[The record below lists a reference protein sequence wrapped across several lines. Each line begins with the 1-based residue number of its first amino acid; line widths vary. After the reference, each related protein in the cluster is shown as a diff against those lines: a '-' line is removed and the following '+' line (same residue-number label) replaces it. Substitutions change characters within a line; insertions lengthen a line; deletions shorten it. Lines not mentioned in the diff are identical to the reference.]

1 MDSLPSEPPGHEFPG
16 KSPASFPLPSSS
28 LLTSALSE
36 EWYCHF
42 CTWKKLLLKSVVAN
56 IEGTLESSGEC
67 LKFPIL
73 STFYTPI
80 KSESLGVRPGITA
93 FWKLSWGFQNT
104 VKVEN
109 HSFKSAATGCKAWYA
124 VAPAFPGAHSRAV
137 LGASSVQFSHSVMSN
152 SLQPHGLQHG
162 GLPVHHQLPEFTQT
176 HFHQVGDT
184 LQPSYP
190 LSSHFPPAFNLS
202 QCQGLFQWIANSPMG
217 GKAHSACFYKE
228 VTIYPTHIC
237 VYMHRH
243 AHTYIYLNAPLK

>member
-137 LGASSVQFSHSVMSN
+137 LGASSVQFSHSVVSN

-162 GLPVHHQLPEFTQT
+162 RTPC
-176 HFHQVGDT
+176 
-184 LQPSYP
+184 PSPAPRVYSNSFPSSWWYP
-190 LSSHFPPAFNLS
+190 PTILSSVIPFSSCLQSFPVSGSF
-202 QCQGLFQWIANSPMG
+202 PMNCKFSNG
-217 GKAHSACFYKE
+217 WQSTFC
-228 VTIYPTHIC
+228 
-237 VYMHRH
+237 M
-243 AHTYIYLNAPLK
+243 LL